1 MRAAHMS
8 IEKALGTYS
17 KGHDAC
23 RGKRSVRKYS
33 PVH

>member
-23 RGKRSVRKYS
+23 RGKRSIRRYS
-33 PVH
+33 PVQ